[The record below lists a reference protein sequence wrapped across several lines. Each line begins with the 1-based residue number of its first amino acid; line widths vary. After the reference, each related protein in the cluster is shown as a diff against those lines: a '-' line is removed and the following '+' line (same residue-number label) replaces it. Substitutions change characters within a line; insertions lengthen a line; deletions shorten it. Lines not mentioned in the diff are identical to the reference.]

1 MRFGQRW
8 TIPLDY
14 WLSPGKVTR
23 LETVAGQGQ
32 QQLIDSFLS
41 FLSRDCLIAVD
52 LVNLGAG
59 LGYFRVYYE
68 GGLPLPWIVHI
79 FQGDSTLLWL
89 LMTLTNWN
97 QGEGGIRLGE
107 ACTQATLMTASFWE
121 TFLSLYSLPFYN
133 HDCHAEAGSLS
144 REIVATFKS

>member
-1 MRFGQRW
+1 MRFGLCW
-8 TIPLDY
+8 TISLDY

-97 QGEGGIRLGE
+97 QGEGGIS
-107 ACTQATLMTASFWE
+107 ASSWRG
-121 TFLSLYSLPFYN
+121 LYSGNL
-133 HDCHAEAGSLS
+133 DDSLFLGNIFELVLFAFLQS
-144 REIVATFKS
+144 